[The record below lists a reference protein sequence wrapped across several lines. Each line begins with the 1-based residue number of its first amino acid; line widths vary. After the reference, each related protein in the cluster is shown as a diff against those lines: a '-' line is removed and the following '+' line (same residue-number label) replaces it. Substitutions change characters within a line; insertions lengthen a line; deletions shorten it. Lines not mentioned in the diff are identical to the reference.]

1 MKYLLNI
8 NQSLDAIR
16 ANLFRAGIT
25 IFIIA
30 LGITA
35 LIIVMTSIEGIKYGM
50 SNSFSALGSNT
61 FRIQN
66 RSFEIRFG
74 HRGRRSN
81 RKRNPNISYREALDF
96 QEKFGNLAVV
106 SASVYGSGSAKAK
119 YKSETTNNNIG
130 LIGTDQNYLTTSRY
144 VLEEGRGLTE
154 EDVTLG
160 RNVVVIGH
168 EIREK
173 LFRFGSP
180 LGEPIN
186 INSHIY
192 KVIGVFEK
200 MGTMGMSGGDRTA
213 IIPITTLRNH
223 YPNHGSLTL
232 NVYVENTKEMPV
244 MMEEAKGVFRTSRKL
259 KVKEENDFALS
270 SSDEFINQLF
280 DRLSFITGTAQ
291 IIALITLLGAAVAL
305 LNVMLVSVTERT
317 SEIGL
322 RKAMGATRSNILRQ
336 FLIEAIVICQLG
348 GLLGILI
355 GIMGGNLVT
364 SFLFEGS
371 FVVPWGW
378 VITGITA
385 CLIVGVAAGYYPAWK
400 AARVDPIES
409 LRHE

>member
-1 MKYLLNI
+1 
-8 NQSLDAIR
+8 
-16 ANLFRAGIT
+16 
-25 IFIIA
+25 
-30 LGITA
+30 
-35 LIIVMTSIEGIKYGM
+35 MTSIEGIKYGM
-50 SNSFSALGSNT
+50 SSSFSSLGSNT

-74 HRGRRSN
+74 NRGRRSN
-81 RKRNPNISYREALDF
+81 RQRNPNITYREAVDF
-96 QEKFGNLAVV
+96 QDKFDEQAVV
-106 SASVYGSGSAKAK
+106 SISVYGSGSAKAK
-119 YKSETTNNNIG
+119 YKSETTNNNIS
-130 LIGTDQNYLTTSRY
+130 LIGTDENYITTSRY

-154 EDVTLG
+154 EDVMLG
-160 RNVVVIGH
+160 RNAVVIGN

-180 LGEPIN
+180 LGEAVN
-186 INSHIY
+186 INGHIY
-192 KVIGVFEK
+192 KVVGVFEK
-200 MGTMGMSGGDRTA
+200 MGSMGMSGADRTA
-213 IIPITTLRNH
+213 LIPITTLRNH

-232 NVYVENTKEMPV
+232 NVYAENTTEIPWL
-244 MMEEAKGVFRTSRKL
+244 MEEAKGVFRTTRRL
-259 KVKEENDFALS
+259 KVKEENDFAIT
-270 SSDEFINQLF
+270 SSDEFINELF
-280 DRLSFITGTAQ
+280 DKLSFITGTAQ

-317 SEIGL
+317 NEIGL
-322 RKAMGATRSNILRQ
+322 RKAMGATRSNILKQ

-355 GIMGGNLVT
+355 GILGGNLVT

-378 VITGITA
+378 VLTGITA